1 MKRPNVP
8 VQGQGFVQ
16 PEISQN
22 DILIRHK
29 AESRIDSRLFA
40 ERIGIK
46 HKSLYSLIQKHKPDC
61 VNWVSFRFKRS
72 D

>member
-1 MKRPNVP
+1 MKRPNMP

-40 ERIGIK
+40 DRIGIK
-46 HKSLYSLIQKHKPDC
+46 HKSLYSLIQKHK
-61 VNWVSFRFKRS
+61 VGLRERKRTA
-72 D
+72 

>member
-1 MKRPNVP
+1 MKRPNMP

-29 AESRIDSRLFA
+29 AESRIDSRVIS
-40 ERIGIK
+40 ERAGIQ
-46 HKSLYSLIQKHKPDC
+46 HE
-61 VNWVSFRFKRS
+61 
-72 D
+72 